1 MSKKRKKPEDRSW
14 RDINQ
19 SVNTRAMTS
28 QGRRRFGWNLVRMF
42 GTTLL
47 IGAACAIGI
56 YLWRGFETPVETLG
70 PVASGEP
77 VRDVVVLTDGVLA
90 DAWVLERL
98 ALPEGILL
106 MSVDLEAMKA
116 ALEMEG
122 QVRAAI
128 VKRDYPDT
136 LVVTLAER
144 MPIVRVMV
152 PLEPGKPE
160 AMLVGRDGFVYRGY
174 HYDPQMVATLP
185 WIDGIRLSREGDG
198 FAPIQGMDRV
208 SDLLLAA
215 RQEAP
220 HLASQIRVV
229 SLAEHPLM
237 IVKTRSA
244 EKIIF
249 EGENYRRQFGR
260 LDFILDHY
268 RDAVGPEVRFK
279 RIDVSIE
286 AQVSVQL
293 ASATPSES
301 PLLTQHIPT
310 QQ

>member
-1 MSKKRKKPEDRSW
+1 MSKKQKSPGERSW

-28 QGRRRFGWNLVRMF
+28 QGRRRFGWNLLRMF

-47 IGAACAIGI
+47 IGAACAVGF
-56 YLWRGFETPVETLG
+56 YLWRGFEKPVETLG
-70 PVASGEP
+70 SMASGEP

-90 DAWVLERL
+90 DEWVLERL

-106 MSVDLEAMKA
+106 MSVDLDALKS
-116 ALEMEG
+116 ALESEG
-122 QVRAAI
+122 QVRAAV

-136 LVVTLAER
+136 IVVTLAER

-152 PLEPGKPE
+152 PTEPGKPE
-160 AMLVGRDGFVYRGY
+160 AMLVGRDGYVYRGF
-174 HYDPQMVATLP
+174 HYDPRMIATLP
-185 WIDGIRLSREGDG
+185 WIDGIRLTREGDG
-198 FAPIQGMDRV
+198 FAPIHGMDRV

-215 RQEAP
+215 RQDAP
-220 HLASQIRVV
+220 HLASQFRVI

-249 EGENYRRQFGR
+249 EGGNYRRQFGR

-268 RDAVGPEVRFK
+268 RDAEGPDVRFK
-279 RIDVSIE
+279 RIDVSIP

-293 ASATPSES
+293 AGTPPSQS
-301 PLLTQHIPT
+301 PLLTQHIST
-310 QQ
+310 NQ